1 MHTRA
6 MHAIRAF
13 HHLTPATAQAPAPH
27 NHAGHEG
34 HEGDGDGD
42 EEMAYYI
49 YNHLEFTVLLH
60 RADASTMASPS
71 LGAAAAAASD
81 GAPPGALRRAI
92 GSSSAGKSS
101 GGADDPGWLVVG
113 FEVLP
118 CSVAQEALS
127 GLPPYTPE
135 ADRIAAAPDTA
146 AMLAAPA
153 ACAASTTP
161 GARVAAG
168 EVLSFTYSV
177 RFVESPIAWVNR
189 WDAYLDMGT
198 NDEDVHWVRPAMR
211 GVVVLFACDA
221 RADAGIVSLSRFSFS
236 FFCAQFSIMN
246 SLVLVIALGGA
257 WHALCAQTIDASS
270 SECVI

>member
-1 MHTRA
+1 MPSGLSSSHN
-6 MHAIRAF
+6 
-13 HHLTPATAQAPAPH
+13 ATAQAPAPH
-27 NHAGHEG
+27 NADHEDHAGHDG
-34 HEGDGDGD
+34 GDDD
-42 EEMAYYI
+42 EEMAYYM

-60 RADASTMASPS
+60 RADASTMSSPS
-71 LGAAAAAASD
+71 LGAATALSD

-92 GSSSAGKSS
+92 GGSAAAAKN
-101 GGADDPGWLVVG
+101 GGDGDPGWLVVG

-118 CSVAQEALS
+118 CSVAQEALP

-135 ADRIAAAPDTA
+135 ADRIAATA
-146 AMLAAPA
+146 SDASTATLDAPA
-153 ACAASTTP
+153 ACASASTP

-198 NDEDVHWVRPAMR
+198 NDEDVHWVRPCAAEAMR
-211 GVVVLFACDA
+211 GVRGLCLHAVRSCIV
-221 RADAGIVSLSRFSFS
+221 RAWHRFSFV
-236 FFCAQFSIMN
+236 FLPQFSIMN

-257 WHALCAQTIDASS
+257 RHAARADDR
-270 SECVI
+270 